1 MDFATLFEN
10 ATVAGIP
17 LLVFVLA
24 FVQWIKSLGVSGV
37 YARVISMA
45 VGLSLGI
52 GYQLTLS
59 IPVDFAGWFGAVVF
73 GLALG
78 LGASGVYDAV
88 NK

>member
-37 YARVISMA
+37 YARVTSMV

-59 IPVDFAGWFGAVVF
+59 TPADFAGW
-73 GLALG
+73 
-78 LGASGVYDAV
+78 S
-88 NK
+88 

>member
-1 MDFATLFEN
+1 MDFVTLFEN

-37 YARVISMA
+37 YARVTSMA
-45 VGLSLGI
+45 IGLALGI
-52 GYQLTLS
+52 GYQLTIS
-59 IPVDFAGWFGAVVF
+59 TPADFAGWFGAVVF